1 MVKDQPPAIDL
12 VIPILP
18 NMELA
23 ATKTAQAVADYM
35 KLSEEETAE
44 VAAGNS
50 SKRRQRP
57 SPMRVSMAL
66 IEACINAFEHGKGK
80 EEDNN
85 IHIRFILRPDAL
97 VIEIKDKGFG
107 FDVSKVEMP
116 EIAKKIHS
124 NRKRGWGLQLMREL
138 MDEVTIDSDDKG
150 TTITMT
156 KKR

>member
-44 VAAGNS
+44 
-50 SKRRQRP
+50 
-57 SPMRVSMAL
+57 VSMAL

-138 MDEVTIDSDDKG
+138 MDEVTIDSDNKG

>member
-1 MVKDQPPAIDL
+1 MVKDQAPAIDL

-35 KLSEEETAE
+35 KLSEDETAE
-44 VAAGNS
+44 
-50 SKRRQRP
+50 
-57 SPMRVSMAL
+57 VSMAL
-66 IEACINAFEHGKGK
+66 IEACINAFEHGKGN

-85 IHIRFILRPDAL
+85 IHIRFILRQDAL
-97 VIEIKDKGFG
+97 VIEIKDKGYG
-107 FDVSKVEMP
+107 FDASKVEMP

-138 MDEVTIDSDDKG
+138 MDEVKIDSDDKG
-150 TTITMT
+150 TTITMI